1 MWRAGLAQDT
11 AFNAKAEITGRAND
25 AKSSRSNGFTLIELM
40 ITVAIAAILLA
51 IALPSYQEYVRRSTR
66 TEAQAYLMTV
76 AARQQQYLLD
86 TRAYG
91 ATLDD
96 IAIPVPEKVA
106 AAYTLTLD
114 VGDALPPTFTLTA
127 EPTGNQATEKCGTMS
142 LNQAGV
148 KTAAIDGCW

>member
-1 MWRAGLAQDT
+1 
-11 AFNAKAEITGRAND
+11 
-25 AKSSRSNGFTLIELM
+25 M
-40 ITVAIAAILLA
+40 ITVAVAAILMA

-76 AARQQQYLLD
+76 STRQQQFLLD
-86 TRAYG
+86 TRAFA

-96 IAIPVPEKVA
+96 VGIPVPEKVA
-106 AAYTLTLD
+106 AAYTLSLD

-127 EPTGNQATEKCGTMS
+127 TPKSTSSQASEKCGTMT